1 MCFSGQAVAHG
12 KMRRQTHDDRAG
24 IHSVFA
30 TIANRGAL
38 VVVVAYPGVCGHK
51 RDLESGSLRNA
62 GAFLARIN
70 HHECACSLGNVRA
83 CRGAYG
89 VGALG
94 DTTIVNVLM
103 RGLICAAWPT
113 EFGPEFGLHFGLALA
128 MAAIQAQTSEE

>member
-1 MCFSGQAVAHG
+1 MCFSGQAVAYR
-12 KMRRQTHDDRAG
+12 KMRRQTHDDCAG

-30 TIANRGAL
+30 TTANRGAL

-51 RDLESGSLRNA
+51 RDLESGSLGNA

>member
-1 MCFSGQAVAHG
+1 
-12 KMRRQTHDDRAG
+12 MRRQTHDDRAG

-30 TIANRGAL
+30 TITNRGAL

-62 GAFLARIN
+62 GAFPARIN

-83 CRGAYG
+83 CRGANG
-89 VGALG
+89 VGAFG